1 MTVTGSAGWSPVRP
15 RPSRVRRA
23 LAPVLLGLVGAVV
36 GLVAGLALHWSVVQ
50 PSDDDLRAA
59 ARTLT
64 PAEFTRAHE
73 PVVTGAWAPSL
84 DRGVVRWDATSLG
97 FATLGT
103 LADGLRDAGWAVD
116 EDAVDASALEG
127 EVDAVRGDLVVSVS
141 LSPMLPD
148 RPTTVV
154 VTVGRGPQ
162 ATALRVLVAG
172 GVVAGASLGAGGVLA
187 ARRWRGALGS
197 GR

>member
-1 MTVTGSAGWSPVRP
+1 
-15 RPSRVRRA
+15 
-23 LAPVLLGLVGAVV
+23 
-36 GLVAGLALHWSVVQ
+36 
-50 PSDDDLRAA
+50 
-59 ARTLT
+59 
-64 PAEFTRAHE
+64 
-73 PVVTGAWAPSL
+73 
-84 DRGVVRWDATSLG
+84 
-97 FATLGT
+97 
-103 LADGLRDAGWAVD
+103 
-116 EDAVDASALEG
+116 VDASALEG
-127 EVDAVRGDLVVSVS
+127 EVDAARGDLVVSVS

-187 ARRWRGALGS
+187 ARRWRGSLGS